1 MIFADFLSLQGGHCR
16 NCGIVILN
24 GGELVKKFR
33 VMIIK
38 TGFAVLFLIVFA
50 VILALL
56 CAAAFGIPAGILVS
70 VFGFAVKM
78 FRAQF
83 IVTSLSAETMLF
95 GGLAAAF
102 GAAFCGIAAVEL
114 GFVVSGAYIR
124 VRRRCDI
131 LLGWKPL

>member
-1 MIFADFLSLQGGHCR
+1 M
-16 NCGIVILN
+16 N
-24 GGELVKKFR
+24 KFR
-33 VMIIK
+33 VVLLK

-50 VILALL
+50 VIVALA
-56 CAAAFGIPAGILVS
+56 CAAAFGLPAGIMVS
-70 VFGFAVKM
+70 VFGLAVKL

-83 IVTSLSAETMLF
+83 IVTALSAETMLF

-114 GFVVSGAYIR
+114 GFVISGAYLR

>member
-1 MIFADFLSLQGGHCR
+1 MTS
-16 NCGIVILN
+16 
-24 GGELVKKFR
+24 FR
-33 VMIIK
+33 VLVIK

-50 VILALL
+50 VMLALL
-56 CAAAFGIPAGILVS
+56 CAAAFGIPAGITVS
-70 VFGFAVKM
+70 IFGFAVKL

-114 GFVVSGAYIR
+114 GYLISGVYLR
-124 VRRRCDI
+124 VRRKCDI

>member
-1 MIFADFLSLQGGHCR
+1 M
-16 NCGIVILN
+16 
-24 GGELVKKFR
+24 KFR
-33 VMIIK
+33 VVMMK
-38 TGFAVLFLIVFA
+38 AGFAALFLAVFC
-50 VILALL
+50 VMFALL
-56 CAAAFGIPAGILVS
+56 CAAAFGIPAGVTLS
-70 VFGFAVKM
+70 FFGLAVKV
-78 FRAQF
+78 FRADF

-114 GFVVSGAYIR
+114 GFLISGLYVR

>member
-1 MIFADFLSLQGGHCR
+1 MTS
-16 NCGIVILN
+16 
-24 GGELVKKFR
+24 FR
-33 VMIIK
+33 VLVIK

-50 VILALL
+50 VMLALL
-56 CAAAFGIPAGILVS
+56 CAAAFGIPAGIMVS
-70 VFGFAVKM
+70 IFGFAVKLL
-78 FRAQF
+78 RAQF

-114 GFVVSGAYIR
+114 GYLISGVYLR
-124 VRRRCDI
+124 VRRKCDI

>member
-1 MIFADFLSLQGGHCR
+1 MTS
-16 NCGIVILN
+16 
-24 GGELVKKFR
+24 FR
-33 VMIIK
+33 VLVMK

-50 VILALL
+50 VMLALL

-70 VFGFAVKM
+70 IFGFAVKL

-102 GAAFCGIAAVEL
+102 GAAFCGIAAVEIGYL
-114 GFVVSGAYIR
+114 ISGVYLR
-124 VRRRCDI
+124 VRRKCDI

>member
-1 MIFADFLSLQGGHCR
+1 MTS
-16 NCGIVILN
+16 
-24 GGELVKKFR
+24 FR
-33 VMIIK
+33 VLVMK

-50 VILALL
+50 VMLALL
-56 CAAAFGIPAGILVS
+56 CAAAFGIPAGIMVS
-70 VFGFAVKM
+70 IFGFAVKL

-102 GAAFCGIAAVEL
+102 GAAFCGIAAVEIGYL
-114 GFVVSGAYIR
+114 ISGVYLR
-124 VRRRCDI
+124 VRRKCDI

>member
-1 MIFADFLSLQGGHCR
+1 MTS
-16 NCGIVILN
+16 
-24 GGELVKKFR
+24 FR
-33 VMIIK
+33 VLVIK

-50 VILALL
+50 VMLALL
-56 CAAAFGIPAGILVS
+56 CAAAFGIPAGIMVS
-70 VFGFAVKM
+70 IFGFAVKL

-114 GFVVSGAYIR
+114 GYLISGVYLR
-124 VRRRCDI
+124 VRRKCDI

>member
-1 MIFADFLSLQGGHCR
+1 M
-16 NCGIVILN
+16 
-24 GGELVKKFR
+24 KKFK
-33 VMIIK
+33 VIMMGS
-38 TGFAVLFLIVFA
+38 GFAVLFLVFFA

-56 CAAAFGIPAGILVS
+56 CIAAFGIPAGIMVC
-70 VFGFAVKM
+70 VFGFAVKL
-78 FRAQF
+78 FDAQF

-102 GAAFCGIAAVEL
+102 WAAFSGALAVEL
-114 GFVVSGAYIR
+114 GLMISRLYLR

>member
-1 MIFADFLSLQGGHCR
+1 MTS
-16 NCGIVILN
+16 
-24 GGELVKKFR
+24 FR
-33 VMIIK
+33 VLVMK

-50 VILALL
+50 VMLALL

-70 VFGFAVKM
+70 IFGFAVKL

-114 GFVVSGAYIR
+114 GYLISGVYLR
-124 VRRRCDI
+124 VRRKCDI

>member
-1 MIFADFLSLQGGHCR
+1 MTS
-16 NCGIVILN
+16 
-24 GGELVKKFR
+24 FR
-33 VMIIK
+33 VLAMK

-50 VILALL
+50 VMLALL

-70 VFGFAVKM
+70 IFGFAVKL

-102 GAAFCGIAAVEL
+102 VAAFCGIAAVEL
-114 GFVVSGAYIR
+114 GYLISGVYLR
-124 VRRRCDI
+124 VRRKCDI

>member
-1 MIFADFLSLQGGHCR
+1 MTS
-16 NCGIVILN
+16 
-24 GGELVKKFR
+24 FR
-33 VMIIK
+33 VLVIK

-50 VILALL
+50 VMLALL
-56 CAAAFGIPAGILVS
+56 CAAAFGIPAGIMVS
-70 VFGFAVKM
+70 IFGFAVKL

-114 GFVVSGAYIR
+114 GYLISEVYLR
-124 VRRRCDI
+124 VRRKCDI